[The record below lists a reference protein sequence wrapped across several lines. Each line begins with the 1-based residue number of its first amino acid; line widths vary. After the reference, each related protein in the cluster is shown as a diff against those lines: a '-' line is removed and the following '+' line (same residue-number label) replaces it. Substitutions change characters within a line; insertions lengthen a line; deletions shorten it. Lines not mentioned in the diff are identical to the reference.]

1 MRYENADDD
10 LKSVFS
16 SVLDERFPQYSFLKF
31 KLVYD
36 LKKKTSGGK
45 IVLASIE
52 LASPKIKFFSQDNI
66 AEEGYDYILFV
77 DRCAWALASDKDK
90 RRIISHE
97 LRHVFVD
104 ELGKNKI
111 VGHELE
117 DFYIELKLNGDDPEW
132 GRKLSILT
140 NDVYEQQKEDAKEKQ
155 FKRGTNNE

>member
-155 FKRGTNNE
+155 FKRGTTNE